1 MMRGVLVISSL
12 VLALA
17 QPAAWAQTAGTMSPA
32 QVVAAAAAGGD
43 VEGVFEMQVASTGA
57 GGFVYYLNSN
67 KDYRDAGNLAIVI
80 EPSARNE
87 FLAKLGGEPDA
98 VFKDKRIR
106 VKGIARRVPVGS
118 HFQTRV
124 TVSQAAQIEIVG

>member
-1 MMRGVLVISSL
+1 MA
-12 VLALA
+12 LALA
-17 QPAAWAQTAGTMSPA
+17 APAAWAQATATMSPA
-32 QVVAAAAAGGD
+32 QAVAAAAAGGD

-57 GGFVYYLNSN
+57 GGFVYYLNSA

-80 EPSARNE
+80 QPAARNE

-106 VKGIARRVPVGS
+106 VKGVARRVPVGS

-124 TVSQAAQIEIVG
+124 TVDQAAQIEILG